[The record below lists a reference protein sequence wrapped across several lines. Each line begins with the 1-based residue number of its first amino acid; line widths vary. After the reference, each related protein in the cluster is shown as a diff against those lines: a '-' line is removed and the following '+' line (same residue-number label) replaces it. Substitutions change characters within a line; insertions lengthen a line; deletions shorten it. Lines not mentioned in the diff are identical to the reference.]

1 MRDLRFVLPQ
11 TNRPFRVGGK
21 ELKLWQRYLPTM
33 RDLENVPFWPHDNV
47 PHLVTAQLEK
57 APKTPRLFDR

>member
-1 MRDLRFVLPQ
+1 LRYLRR
-11 TNRPFRVGGK
+11 TGHSLSRVGGRGIK
-21 ELKLWQRYLPTM
+21 TVAKILANHERARKCALLA
-33 RDLENVPFWPHDNV
+33 HDNV